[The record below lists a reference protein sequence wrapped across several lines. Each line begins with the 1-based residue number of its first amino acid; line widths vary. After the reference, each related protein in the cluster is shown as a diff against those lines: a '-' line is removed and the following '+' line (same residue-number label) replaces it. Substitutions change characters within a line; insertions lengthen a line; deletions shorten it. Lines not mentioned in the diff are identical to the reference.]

1 MAEIWAAAVATVAVG
16 AYSANQQKQ
25 ATKGAANA
33 QSRAADAATAEQQR
47 QFDLTRQDQQPW
59 MQAGQGAL
67 AQMQQLN
74 AGDFSSFKESPDYQF
89 SLDQG
94 LQGLDR
100 SAAARGSLYSGGHS
114 ADLLKFGEGLAS
126 QNYGNFYNR
135 LAGLSGTGQT
145 TASGL
150 GTLGANYASN
160 IGNNLQNAGQ
170 ARASAYSAIGDTNS
184 QLAAGLGGAFNNWY
198 QKNSANNGGGSGWYL
213 GSKPGAG

>member
-1 MAEIWAAAVATVAVG
+1 MPWGIAAAAVVG
-16 AYSANQQKQ
+16 AYSANQQSK
-25 ATKGAANA
+25 AAKGAAGA

-67 AQMQQLN
+67 TQMQQLN

-89 SLDQG
+89 ALDQG

-160 IGNNLQNAGQ
+160 IGNIGINNANNQRDSIYDRTNAG
-170 ARASAYSAIGDTNS
+170 TNATN
-184 QLAAGLGGAFNNWY
+184 QLVGAFGQWY
-198 QKNSANNGGGSGWYL
+198 GGQNKSLNGGWYL
-213 GSKPGAG
+213 GNQPGKG